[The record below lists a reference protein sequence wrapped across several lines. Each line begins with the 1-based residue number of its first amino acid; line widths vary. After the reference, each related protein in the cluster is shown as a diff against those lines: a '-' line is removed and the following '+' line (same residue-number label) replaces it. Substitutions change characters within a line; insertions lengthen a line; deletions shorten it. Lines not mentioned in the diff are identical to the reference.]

1 MFKKLLITGLCA
13 LPLGAA
19 FAADQVKLYDPMSE
33 KDKLVVPMELLG
45 KNGNQAIGNIVVV
58 ESDYGLVF
66 YPNLKG
72 LAPGAHGFHIHA
84 NADCGPTEKGL
95 GMKAGG
101 HWDPEKKGVHSF
113 PWDKNGHKG
122 DLPGLFVAADG
133 TAVMPVLAPKLK
145 SVNELKGHSLMI
157 HVGGDNYHDHPAK
170 LGGGGARMAC
180 GIIK

>member
-1 MFKKLLITGLCA
+1 M
-13 LPLGAA
+13 
-19 FAADQVKLYDPMSE
+19 
-33 KDKLVVPMELLG
+33 
-45 KNGNQAIGNIVVV
+45 
-58 ESDYGLVF
+58 
-66 YPNLKG
+66 
-72 LAPGAHGFHIHA
+72 HGFHVHQ
-84 NADCGPTEKGL
+84 NPDCGMTDDGL